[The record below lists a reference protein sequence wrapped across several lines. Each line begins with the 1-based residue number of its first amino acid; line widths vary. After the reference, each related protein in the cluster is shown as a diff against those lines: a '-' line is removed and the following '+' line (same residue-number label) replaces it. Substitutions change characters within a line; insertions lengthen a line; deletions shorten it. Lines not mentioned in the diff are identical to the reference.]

1 MVPPPAAFRDPVAP
15 PGSREAGF
23 ALIAVIW
30 MIGLIGL
37 MLVTYIAAARYRAI
51 EARAAA
57 QIARAE
63 AGAEGAVNL
72 AILDLLAD
80 LPKGESMG
88 ARFGSGGRPRLCA
101 LEDGTILA
109 VAVANESGKVDLNAA
124 TPDLVAALIRGVAP
138 EARAAVRSLLHL
150 REAAQH
156 AKDQAQTQ
164 QSQTQQTQAGQ
175 VQQFQESR
183 ETPAFRSAVELA
195 RVPGVDRTLFE
206 TLLPMVTTHTGSP
219 GLNAQVAATATL
231 LAVTGARSRAEAERA
246 NAAFFLAQAPGRVF
260 LIRGEAVTRTG
271 ARVAREAVVEFTPG
285 PPAAYSIRE
294 WREGGPQAPLA
305 PAGSGGGAPC

>member
-1 MVPPPAAFRDPVAP
+1 
-15 PGSREAGF
+15 
-23 ALIAVIW
+23 

-109 VAVANESGKVDLNAA
+109 VAVANESGKVDLNGA

-138 EARAAVRSLLHL
+138 EARAAVRSLLRL
-150 REAAQH
+150 REAAQN

-164 QSQTQQTQAGQ
+164 QNQTPQAQAGQLQAGQ
-175 VQQFQESR
+175 VRQSQESR

-195 RVPGVDRTLFE
+195 RVPGVDRALFE

-285 PPAAYSIRE
+285 PPVAYSIRE